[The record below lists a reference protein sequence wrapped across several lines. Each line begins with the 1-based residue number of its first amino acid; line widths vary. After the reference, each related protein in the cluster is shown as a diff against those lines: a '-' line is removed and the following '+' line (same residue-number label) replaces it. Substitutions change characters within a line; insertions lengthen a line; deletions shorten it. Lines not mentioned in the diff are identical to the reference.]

1 MKKGYLGGGEETIN
15 AEFGFTPELAKIIS
29 QYDINSPQI
38 NKRIWETFYQKTNEI
53 DYLKNHRDYIE
64 RYSFG
69 YGNRPLHYMWKLLV
83 DQMPKKFRFLEIGVF
98 MGQIISLIQLISD
111 NQGKE
116 PAIWGIGPLT
126 AAGDKYSQHPNIN
139 YKRAIKKIYRD
150 FGLNFKNT
158 KIIKGFSQGKLV
170 IKKAR
175 KYSPFDI
182 VFIDGCHEY
191 QVVVSDIKNYSDMLK
206 KGGFLVIDDA
216 SNYIKT
222 PKYVNPSKSLLK
234 RAFGVG
240 KVAMFSGL
248 KDVSD
253 AIRDI
258 LDKDRRFAHL
268 FACGHDRVWLKI
280 K

>member
-1 MKKGYLGGGEETIN
+1 MDSAKDTIA
-15 AEFGFTPELAKIIS
+15 AELGFTPELTGIIS
-29 QYDINSPQI
+29 RYDINSPGV
-38 NKRIWETFYQKTNEI
+38 NKRIWESFYHKTNEI
-53 DYLKNHRDYIE
+53 DYLKRHRDYVE
-64 RYSFG
+64 KYNFG

-83 DQMPKKFRFLEIGVF
+83 DQMPEKFKFLEIGVF
-98 MGQIISLIQLISD
+98 KGQVISLVQLISD
-111 NQGKE
+111 KVGKK
-116 PAIWGIGPLT
+116 PSIWGITPLT
-126 AAGDKYSQHPNIN
+126 AAGDKYSRHPDID
-139 YKRAIKKIYRD
+139 YRKAIKKIYRD

-158 KIIKGFSQGKLV
+158 NIIKGFSQDILV

-175 KYSPFDI
+175 RRSFFDI

-191 QVVVSDIKNYSDMLK
+191 QAVVNDIKNYSDILK

-216 SNYIKT
+216 SNYVKT
-222 PKYVNPSKSLLK
+222 PRYVNPSKDLLK

-240 KVAMFSGL
+240 RIAMFAGL

-253 AIRDI
+253 AIRDV
-258 LDKDRRFAHL
+258 LDKDRRFTHL